1 MMSTVLV
8 VVLCSTSFESD
19 PKFFSYS
26 KGVKP
31 EETRGNH
38 KQQKLIVQETFFLW
52 HVQNNIIIF
61 VEGKTT

>member
-38 KQQKLIVQETFFLW
+38 KQQKLIVQETFFL
-52 HVQNNIIIF
+52 
-61 VEGKTT
+61 